1 MNCEHCDNN
10 LKVQSTRYLSGYVE
24 SLHTIFSK
32 KGVCEDLANIII
44 GFLVNEKGH
53 RIDYV
58 RKSYRNYL
66 FFNPLIGDPKNEEDE
81 MWGYYHPLSYTVC
94 SPCFQIGFEKFK
106 NERDEWPSLRRNAY
120 FAMDFDLGKI
130 EDKEYEEKA
139 RKYILYYIVHDYKV
153 DYYRNKEYTQ
163 IECNNGKTLLKI
175 DWK

>member
-1 MNCEHCDNN
+1 MNCEHNCEHCDNN
-10 LKVQSTRYLSGYVE
+10 LKVQSTRYLSGYKKN
-24 SLHTIFSK
+24 LHLLFSK
-32 KGVCEDLANIII
+32 KGVCKDLVNIII

-58 RKSYRNYL
+58 KKSSSPM
-66 FFNPLIGDPKNEEDE
+66 FGDSENSEDE
-81 MWGYYHPLSYTVC
+81 KYGYYYHLNYTVC

-106 NERDEWPSLRRNAY
+106 SERGCWPFLRREAY
-120 FAMDFDLGKI
+120 FAMDFNLGKI

>member
-53 RIDYV
+53 RINYV
-58 RKSYRNYL
+58 KKSHVPL
-66 FFNPLIGDPKNEEDE
+66 FGDSEDSE
-81 MWGYYHPLSYTVC
+81 CEIYGYYYNLKYTVC

-106 NERDEWPSLRRNAY
+106 NERGEWPTLRNHAY

>member
-1 MNCEHCDNN
+1 MDCEHCNCN
-10 LKVQSTRYLSGYVE
+10 IQNQSIKYLSVYVK

-32 KGVCEDLANIII
+32 KGLCENLANNIIS
-44 GFLVNEKGH
+44 FLVNEKGH
-53 RIDYV
+53 RISYV
-58 RKSYRNYL
+58 RKSSRPL
-66 FFNPLIGDPKNEEDE
+66 FGDPKNDEDE
-81 MWGYYHPLSYTVC
+81 MWGYYYHLGYTVC

-106 NERDEWPSLRRNAY
+106 SERGCWPFLRREAY